1 MQKIKGTSHGTGY
14 AYDTHVP
21 MLWFGNSIRK
31 GNSVRKVSVTDIA
44 PSIAQ
49 ILNISY
55 PSGTTGEPLIEL
67 FD

>member
-1 MQKIKGTSHGTGY
+1 MDPGN

-21 MLWFGNSIRK
+21 MLWFGKSIPK
-31 GNSVRKVSVTDIA
+31 GNSVRNVSVTDIA

-49 ILNISY
+49 MLNISY

-67 FD
+67 FE